1 MEKEI
6 DYKNLDQEGLKF
18 LATSGRPIAG
28 SSLTNPKES
37 AYAWEQPPEFTNLQ
51 EATEALFVE
60 ITEPETMNAL
70 LDLIENKLSIGQISE
85 IILTDGFQKGMFNP
99 DLMLL
104 LIEPTMYMLIYIAE
118 KAGITDYVTYV
129 EENEESEEDVDM
141 QESEIDNIIQ
151 QAKENLVPIENKG
164 KLKTILSEEVVSRL
178 EELEVPSRSLLE
190 KTDEEEILEVEEEQP
205 MTSLLSREAQ

>member
-6 DYKNLDQEGLKF
+6 DYENLDQEGLKF
-18 LATSGRPIAG
+18 LATSGRTIAG

-37 AYAWEQPPEFTNLQ
+37 AYAWEQPPQFTNLQ
-51 EATEALFVE
+51 EATQALFVE

-70 LDLIENKLSIGQISE
+70 LDLIENQLSIGQISE
-85 IILTDGFQKGMFNP
+85 IILTDGFQRGLFNP

-104 LIEPTMYMLIYIAE
+104 LIEPMMYMLIYLAE
-118 KAGITDYVTYV
+118 KAGIVDYVTYA
-129 EENEESEEDVDM
+129 EEDEEDEEDSDT
-141 QESEIDNIIQ
+141 QESELDNVIE
-151 QAKENLVPIENKG
+151 QAKENLVPIQNKNN
-164 KLKTILSEEVVSRL
+164 LKKVLSEEVVSRL

-190 KTDEEEILEVEEEQP
+190 KTDEEEILEIEEEQP

>member
-6 DYKNLDQEGLKF
+6 DYENLDQEGLKF

-37 AYAWEQPPEFTNLQ
+37 AYAWEQPPQFTNLQ
-51 EATEALFVE
+51 EATQALFVE

-70 LDLIENKLSIGQISE
+70 LDLIENQLSIGQISE
-85 IILTDGFQKGMFNP
+85 IILTDGFQRGLFNP

-104 LIEPTMYMLIYIAE
+104 LIEPMMYMLIYLAE
-118 KAGITDYVTYV
+118 KAGITDYVTYA
-129 EENEESEEDVDM
+129 EEDEEDEEDSDT
-141 QESEIDNIIQ
+141 QESELDNVIE
-151 QAKENLVPIENKG
+151 QAKENLVPIQNKNN
-164 KLKTILSEEVVSRL
+164 LKKVLSEEVVSRL